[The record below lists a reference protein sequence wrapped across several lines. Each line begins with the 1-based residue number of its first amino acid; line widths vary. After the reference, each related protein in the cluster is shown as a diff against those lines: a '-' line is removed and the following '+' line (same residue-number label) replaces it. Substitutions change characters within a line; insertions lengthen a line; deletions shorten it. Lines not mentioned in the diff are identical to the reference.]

1 MKKLVRIVMMVVA
14 CSVMVPIATHAVSLV
29 ETTRESSD
37 ITFTRQVTGVR
48 GGEAVSTT
56 PGGYPTQVRGDGGQF
71 MNDGQWSM
79 AFCIEPGQEAP
90 LGGELR
96 VQAISPEEQAG
107 GLQAAWLMDN
117 FYNAANSKVQLAAL
131 QIAVW
136 EVITDTHGNYD
147 LSAGDF
153 KIWGGSQQALD
164 IAYGYLVSVPTHFD
178 VEYLNNKYLIAT
190 HPSEQDLIVQ
200 ICDCL

>member
-1 MKKLVRIVMMVVA
+1 MKKLVRIVMIFVA
-14 CSVMVPIATHAVSLV
+14 CSVMMPITTQAVSLV

-37 ITFTRQVTGVR
+37 ITFTRQVAGVH

-56 PGGYPTQVRGDGGQF
+56 PGGYPTQVRGDDGQF
-71 MNDGQWSM
+71 MNDGQRSM
-79 AFCIEPGQEAP
+79 AFCIEPGPEPP

-96 VQAISPEEQAG
+96 VQAISPDQKKG
-107 GLQAAWLMDN
+107 GVQAAWLIDN
-117 FYNAANSKVQLAAL
+117 FYDAANSKLQLAAL

-136 EVITDTHGNYD
+136 EVITDTHGKYD
-147 LSAGDF
+147 LAAGDF
-153 KIWGGSQQALD
+153 KVWGGSQQALD
-164 IAYGYLVSVPTHFD
+164 MANGYLVSLPTHFD

-200 ICDCL
+200 ICECL